1 MPLAFATL
9 DHGDVPFGFFNIRT
23 DVVLLAE
30 HFAFAD
36 DVCGWIETLAAS
48 ADDARVRR
56 PAWVITDRAGLGDL
70 HGAMAGADLSGFIG
84 AVYERFPF
92 PESRE
97 DFRQDP
103 DGHRT
108 RPDIE
113 PLIDRFARR
122 EEIEIRSTASAGTVQ
137 IGGYTFDEPGF
148 AELVRY
154 LWRGGFPRW
163 RDDRRPDYVDR
174 MMEAVRLSPSWLF
187 LGEHWPE

>member
-9 DHGDVPFGFFNIRT
+9 NHGDVPFGFFSIRT
-23 DVVLLAE
+23 DMVLLAE

-36 DVCGWIETLAAS
+36 DVCGWIETLAATS
-48 ADDARVRR
+48 DDVDTRR

-84 AVYERFPF
+84 AVYARFPF

-103 DGHRT
+103 DGQGT
-108 RPDIE
+108 RPEIE
-113 PLIDRFARR
+113 PLIDRFAQRL
-122 EEIEIRSTASAGTVQ
+122 EIVIRSTAAAGTVEL
-137 IGGYTFDEPGF
+137 GGYAFDEPGF

-174 MMEAVRLSPSWLF
+174 MMEAVRSSPSWLF